1 MSGPEAARPRDLLG
15 SDQVEHP
22 RRRALHTLRPVART
36 VIRTSLRVHSHLVDR
51 VPRTGPV
58 IFTPTHIGWADGP
71 LLAIFAP
78 RPVHAL
84 TKAEMFAGRMGAF
97 LAWAGQI
104 RLDRFH
110 PDPLAI
116 KTCVRVLRDGGAVGI
131 FPEGTRGAGDLSR
144 FNHGAAYLAL
154 VTGAPVVPVIMLGTR
169 AAGASSSSLPPRF
182 GVVDLVYGEP
192 WRVDQAPWPR
202 TKCRVREAS
211 GLLREHM
218 LSVSAEAQ
226 RLTGRSMPGP
236 LPAGDKEYAVTG
248 QTSDC
253 QTSEC
258 QTSRWETHD

>member
-1 MSGPEAARPRDLLG
+1 MSGPAAVRPRDLLG
-15 SDQVEHP
+15 SDQIEHP

-36 VIRTSLRVHSHLVDR
+36 VIRAYLRVHSHLTER
-51 VPRTGPV
+51 VPGTGPV
-58 IFTPTHIGWADGP
+58 IFAPTHTGWADGP

-84 TKAEMFAGRMGAF
+84 TKAEMFRGRMGGF
-97 LAWAGQI
+97 LTWAGQI

-110 PDPLAI
+110 PDPRAL
-116 KTCVRVLRDGGAVGI
+116 KTCVRVLRDGGAVGV

-169 AAGASSSSLPPRF
+169 SPGASSSSLPPRF

-192 WRVDQAPWPR
+192 WRVDATPWPR
-202 TKCRVREAS
+202 TRTRVLEAS
-211 GLLREHM
+211 ESLREHM
-218 LSVSAEAQ
+218 LSVSAQAQ

-236 LPAGDKEYAVTG
+236 LPAGDKEYLVTG
-248 QTSDC
+248 QTS
-253 QTSEC
+253 E
-258 QTSRWETHD
+258 WETHD